1 MSFQES
7 IISSSNKTEEMK
19 CVEKLTD
26 AQRELAEQHYRYIYY
41 FMQKQNLDEDY
52 FDIVAIGLC
61 KAARSYTKE
70 KGIPFMTY
78 AYTVML
84 NEVKQE
90 WRRNKNKIKPTV
102 YFEDSVPATEGD
114 TAFKDILG
122 DPSDHISELETS
134 MLMKQA
140 LSHIKNERDKNIVC
154 MYMNGKRQ
162 ADIAKHC
169 GLSQSYVSRIIKSV
183 KNFCKTSLQT
193 EKGVVQYSC
202 VRYTSSRKQN
212 KK

>member
-7 IISSSNKTEEMK
+7 IISSSNKNEEMK

-90 WRRNKNKIKPTV
+90 WRRNKNKIKPSL

-122 DPSDHISELETS
+122 DPSDRISELETR

-162 ADIAKHC
+162 ADIAKCC